1 LYIVIVLTVSRFLIL
16 KAFTKLEMVR
26 GIQQAEKV
34 DQCIKQELMNLDTFT
49 LDWSSWD
56 ETWNFVAGQ
65 NPDFNRKNLPDET
78 FTNSKINFL
87 AVLDSNN
94 KVLSYKLFDHN
105 MNRLPSLSNDLANT
119 IERKFLYTASSD
131 TAHKEGLIQL
141 EDNPMMIVSRPIL
154 HSDNSGPILGYVI
167 VGRYLNVDSMN
178 SIPTLNSFNIKGFRL
193 DKAIPDPIDQEYIPL
208 ATQTKPV
215 VTFTDNKMRITYGV
229 LNDINNKPIFAFKIF
244 TEPEILNLGKSTV
257 GSFMLIFFFF
267 TFVIIYVSV
276 TVLDRKIL
284 SRLVHLQNDV
294 IQIRKDGDF
303 TKRVEEEGRDEI
315 SSLESQINSM
325 LASLQESHN
334 LLEATLQDA
343 QSATK
348 TKSEF
353 LANMSH
359 EIRTPLNGIIG
370 AINLIDQK
378 ELNTEQQNLLEIIHF
393 SSNSLLNLINDILD
407 YSKLE
412 VGKME
417 FDNVAFN
424 LRDLVESIIDSF
436 AIKAYQKNIELLSH
450 MSPETIEECTGDPY
464 RLHQILNN
472 LISNAVKFTD
482 KGEVHLLVEMLDHQ
496 DHMGMFKFQVT
507 DTGIGIADDK
517 IAEIFESFKQADGS
531 ITRRYG
537 GTGLGLPIA
546 KQIIELMGGKVSV
559 TSKINGGTT
568 FEFEIPLW
576 LKSLEPLARKL
587 DSEQINHSR
596 ILIVD
601 DNMTNRHILSEI
613 LKSYD
618 FRFAAVGSG
627 KKAIQKVKE
636 ADEEKRPFD
645 VILMDVQ
652 MPEMDGFVTISKIK
666 ELELSKQPKIAILTS
681 VARKEDLQKARELG
695 IHKYL
700 QKPVKMRKMILLL
713 RELILGEHQPST
725 IFGSDDSS
733 KAESTEMEPM
743 TIMIAED
750 NVINLKI
757 AVRMLEK
764 MGHRVLSVN
773 NGEQAVEMYSKY
785 DIDLVLM
792 DVQMPV
798 MDGFEATKMIRNI
811 EKKTGKFTP
820 ILALTAHALAGH
832 REACIEKGLNDFIA
846 KPITFQALYEVINQ
860 YRDAKK
866 NSKIS
871 KSHSLTDL
879 KIISSTQGL
888 SEIS

>member
-1 LYIVIVLTVSRFLIL
+1 
-16 KAFTKLEMVR
+16 
-26 GIQQAEKV
+26 V

-56 ETWNFVAGQ
+56 ETWNFVAGL

-87 AVLDSNN
+87 AVFDTSN
-94 KVLSYKLFDHN
+94 KVLTYKLFDHD
-105 MNRLPSLSNDLANT
+105 MKRLPAMTNDLAST
-119 IERKFLYTASSD
+119 IDRKFLYTALSVTS
-131 TAHKEGLIQL
+131 HREGLIQL
-141 EDNPMMIVSRPIL
+141 EDNPMMIISRPIL
-154 HSDNSGPILGYVI
+154 HSDNSGPIKGYLI
-167 VGRYLNVDSMN
+167 VGRYLNVENMN

-193 DKAIPDPIDQEYIPL
+193 DRAIPDPTDQLYIPL
-208 ATQTKPV
+208 ATQAKPIV
-215 VTFTDNKMRITYGV
+215 RFAEDKMRVTYGV

-244 TEPEILNLGKSTV
+244 TKPEILNLGKSTV

-267 TFVIIYVSV
+267 TFAIIYVSV
-276 TVLDRKIL
+276 TILDKKIL

-303 TKRVEEEGRDEI
+303 TKRVEEEGHDEI

-325 LASLQESHN
+325 LSSLQESHN
-334 LLEATLQDA
+334 LLEATLQEA

-378 ELNTEQQNLLEIIHF
+378 ELNSEQQNLLEIIHF

-417 FDNVAFN
+417 FDNIAFN

-450 MSPETIEECTGDPY
+450 MSPNTIEECTGDPY
-464 RLHQILNN
+464 RLHQVLNN
-472 LISNAVKFTD
+472 LISNAIKFTD
-482 KGEVHLLVEMLDHQ
+482 NGEVHLFLEMIDNQ
-496 DHMGMFKFQVT
+496 DHMGMFRFKVT
-507 DTGIGIADDK
+507 DTGIGIAEEK
-517 IAEIFESFKQADGS
+517 ISEIFESFKQADGS

-546 KQIIELMGGKVSV
+546 KQIIELMGGRVSV
-559 TSKINGGTT
+559 TSKIGSGTT
-568 FEFEIPLW
+568 FEFEIPLL
-576 LKSLEPLARKL
+576 LKSLEPLARKI
-587 DSEQINHSR
+587 DSDQITNSR

-601 DNMTNRHILSEI
+601 DNLTNRHILSEI
-613 LKSYD
+613 LKSYN
-618 FRFAAVGSG
+618 FKHAAVGSG

-636 ADEEKRPFD
+636 ADDENRPFD

-652 MPEMDGFVTISKIK
+652 MPEMDGFVAISKIK
-666 ELELSKQPKIAILTS
+666 ELELTKQPKIAILTS
-681 VARKEDLQKARELG
+681 VARKEDLQKARDLG

-713 RELILGEHQPST
+713 RELILGENQPST
-725 IFGSDDSS
+725 MFGSDDTS
-733 KAESTEMEPM
+733 KNDINGMNPL

-750 NVINLKI
+750 NVINQKI

-764 MGHRVLSVN
+764 MGHRVLPVN
-773 NGEQAVEMYSKY
+773 NGEQAVDMYGKY
-785 DIDLVLM
+785 EIDLILM

-798 MDGFEATKMIRNI
+798 MDGFEATSIIRKI
-811 EKKTGKFTP
+811 EKKNGKFTP
-820 ILALTAHALAGH
+820 ILALTAHALNGH
-832 REACIEKGLNDFIA
+832 REVCIEKGLNDFIA
-846 KPITFQALYEVINQ
+846 KPITYQALYDIINQ
-860 YRDAKK
+860 YRNANNNKQT
-866 NSKIS
+866 S
-871 KSHSLTDL
+871 KSPNQADL
-879 KIISSTQGL
+879 KKGLEIQDL